1 MKMFALISMLLM
13 SINLYAASKVYK
25 KSSDFIRSVK
35 IENRG
40 NTGEYNVTVSLR
52 YNRTYEAYGVGR
64 LDSGKNIINMRT
76 TIPVSYSFS
85 DGTKT
90 SCNYSFSIRMT
101 LDGDK
106 LWVESYSPN
115 TLPEYISNYR
125 CTPVS
130 YGNIAEKDALV
141 LQK

>member
-1 MKMFALISMLLM
+1 MKMFALISVLLM

-25 KSSDFIRSVK
+25 KSEDFIRSIK

-40 NTGEYNVTVSLR
+40 NTGEYNVTVSLM
-52 YNRTYEAYGVGR
+52 YNRAYEAYGVGR
-64 LDSGKNIINMRT
+64 LGRGKNIINMRT

-90 SCNYSFSIRMT
+90 SCHYDFSIRMT

-115 TLPEYISNYR
+115 TIPGYISNYGCR
-125 CTPVS
+125 SVS
-130 YGNIAEKDALV
+130 YGNLAEKDALV